1 MNRINMKTNSVVI
14 TNQLNACLK
23 EREQVADLLQNDIN
37 QMLASVLLGVQ
48 FTKVETMMAGDKFF
62 MQAESNLKIVI
73 EKLNILHYS
82 LSGEINHSSLCTS

>member
-1 MNRINMKTNSVVI
+1 MKTNPVVI

-23 EREQVADLLQNDIN
+23 EREQVADLLQNDVN

-48 FTKVETMMAGDKFF
+48 FTKVETLMAGDKFF
-62 MQAESNLKIVI
+62 MQAESNLETVI

-82 LSGEINHSSLCTS
+82 LSREINHSSLYTS